1 MTCVH
6 LADVRPM
13 LLGNERYVQ
22 RYAEIRETVLLSRVL
37 QRVQQGL
44 KKRLEAARRL
54 EQNCYK
60 VPRE

>member
-1 MTCVH
+1 
-6 LADVRPM
+6 M

-22 RYAEIRETVLLSRVL
+22 RYAEIRETVLLNRVL
-37 QRVQQGL
+37 QRVQQGS
-44 KKRLEAARRL
+44 KVRLEAARRL